1 MAEKIK
7 TGPGVDNAAIN
18 HEPKLHTQTDTKH
31 VEMLA
36 DVFKSSGESLWEK
49 LDAFPKYVPRQAL
62 SKFLVRYEIFKQ
74 VLNVNGSIVDCGT
87 HNGAGLFTFAKL
99 SAIFEPTNHTR
110 KVIGFDTF
118 EGYPSVSE
126 QDTDTG
132 FSSNLHSGGMNP
144 GANLTDLEDA
154 VRVFDTNRNLNHIP
168 KIDLVQGDIN
178 ITASE
183 YVKKNPH
190 LIVSLLYLDMD
201 LYEPTKTA
209 IETFV
214 PKMPKGAI
222 IVFDELN
229 TALFPGETLA
239 LVDSLGINNLRLQRS
254 PIDPY
259 ISYAILS

>member
-7 TGPGVDNAAIN
+7 PGPG
-18 HEPKLHTQTDTKH
+18 HEPKLHTEKDTKH
-31 VEMLA
+31 VEMLV
-36 DVFKSSGESLWEK
+36 DVFKSSGETLLEK
-49 LDAFPKYVPRQAL
+49 LDAFAKYVPRQAL

-87 HNGAGLFTFAKL
+87 YNGAGLFTFAKL

-118 EGYPSVSE
+118 EGFPSVSE

-132 FSSNLHSGGMNP
+132 FSSNLHSGGMNS

-154 VRVFDTNRNLNHIP
+154 VRLFDSNRNLNHIP

-190 LIVSLLYLDMD
+190 LIVSLLYLDLD
-201 LYEPTKTA
+201 VYEPTKTA

-222 IVFDELN
+222 IAFDELN